1 MRSYG
6 RPRVLVCDD
15 EETVREICARALRSA
30 GYDMIATASGGEAIA
45 VARLGSFDVALVD
58 VRLPDF
64 DGPEVI
70 ARLHER
76 DVDLPCVVMSAY
88 ASFDDA
94 VKCLHH
100 GAVDF
105 VRKPFDLDTLVRA
118 IDRAIAT
125 THLKADSAV
134 LAATRSIFALL
145 DAREIARRVLEV
157 ARTTLNASRASITL
171 AGPEGPGETF
181 GVLEM
186 PMSPFAWRRLSE
198 LRDPAI
204 FSQSSPGDHELLVA
218 VAPSARTLLAIR
230 LTVGERL
237 VGVLTA
243 TRAAGEADFG
253 ERDLR
258 RASLL
263 AGHASLALDNA
274 RLHAELASQT
284 SALEHAADRLIAAE
298 RVGTLARLAASLG
311 HEIANPAFAVLASLE
326 LAETALPAR
335 VAEAASATPDSVLE
349 AIVRARAGANA
360 ILSLCEALRPLS
372 QGRGRPRSDLVDLR
386 QVISGAATIATYEI
400 RPRARLSVDIDRDLP
415 LLRGDAA
422 RLGQVFLNL
431 LLNAAQAL
439 PPGHPDI
446 HEIRVSAHVADDALA
461 LVVRVE
467 DTGPGVPLE
476 LLPNL
481 FEPSTT
487 SRAAAEG
494 HGMGLA
500 VCRWIVEEAGGTIR
514 HVTGSLRGACFEV
527 RLALKPGRPVHSTM
541 G

>member
-1 MRSYG
+1 MRSFG

-15 EETVREICARALRSA
+15 EETVRAVCARALLSA
-30 GYDMIATASGGEAIA
+30 GYDMIPAATGLEAIER
-45 VARLGSFDVALVD
+45 ARSGSFDAALVD

-64 DGPEVI
+64 DGPDVI

-76 DVDLPCVVMSAY
+76 DVDLPCVVMSGF

-94 VKCLHH
+94 VKCLNH
-100 GAVDF
+100 GAVGF
-105 VRKPFDLDTLVRA
+105 VRKPFDLEGLVRA

-125 THLKADSAV
+125 THLKADSAL

-145 DAREIARRVLEV
+145 DAREIARRVLEL
-157 ARTTLNASRASITL
+157 ARTTLHASQASITL
-171 AGPEGPGETF
+171 AGPDGPGETY
-181 GVLEM
+181 GGMEV
-186 PMSPFAWRRLSE
+186 PMARQAWRRLSE

-204 FSQSSPGDHELLVA
+204 FSQSATGDTDVLLA
-218 VAPSARTLLAIR
+218 CAPSARALLAIR
-230 LTVGERL
+230 LSVGERL

-243 TRAAGEADFG
+243 ARAGGEADFG

-263 AGHASLALDNA
+263 AGHASLALENA
-274 RLHAELASQT
+274 RLHAELEAQT
-284 SALEHAADRLIAAE
+284 RALEHAADRLIAAE

-326 LAETALPAR
+326 LAETALH
-335 VAEAASATPDSVLE
+335 SAGSGDTVRE
-349 AIVRARAGANA
+349 AILRARAGANA
-360 ILSLCEALRPLS
+360 ILELCDALRPLS

-386 QVISGAATIATYEI
+386 QVIDGAATIATYEI
-400 RPRARLSVDIDRDLP
+400 RPRARLLLDVDHDLP

-431 LLNAAQAL
+431 LLNAAQAI
-439 PPGHPDI
+439 PPGNPDG
-446 HEIRVSAHVADDALA
+446 HEIRVSARMADDAMA
-461 LVVRVE
+461 LVARVE
-467 DTGPGVPLE
+467 DNGPGVPPE
-476 LLPNL
+476 LVPNL

-500 VCRWIVEEAGGTIR
+500 VCRWIVEEAEGTIR
-514 HVTGSLRGACFEV
+514 HVAGRARGACFEV
-527 RLALKPGRPVHSTM
+527 RLPLRSH
-541 G
+541 